1 MNCPAAVQERTAA
14 REFFLALCDGPRS
27 LLHGP
32 FFVPKERENTMLES
46 LEATLYPIVVNIN
59 NYLSSY
65 ILVFLLIA
73 VGLWYSIR
81 TRLDV
86 YKRQEGA
93 VRIAQDHVGVPEIHI
108 EDQPGQLGDS
118 GAQGTGQL
126 SGVGQL
132 PPDVYKRQILARTD
146 LVHPQNNI
154 TQS

>member
-1 MNCPAAVQERTAA
+1 MSLPGRGLRVDVTLEKLDDRVPKVQDGSGDAFANLSGKRTETMNCLAAVQERTAS

-73 VGLWYSIR
+73 VGLS
-81 TRLDV
+81 L
-86 YKRQEGA
+86 
-93 VRIAQDHVGVPEIHI
+93 IHI
-108 EDQPGQLGDS
+108 
-118 GAQGTGQL
+118 
-126 SGVGQL
+126 
-132 PPDVYKRQILARTD
+132 
-146 LVHPQNNI
+146 
-154 TQS
+154 